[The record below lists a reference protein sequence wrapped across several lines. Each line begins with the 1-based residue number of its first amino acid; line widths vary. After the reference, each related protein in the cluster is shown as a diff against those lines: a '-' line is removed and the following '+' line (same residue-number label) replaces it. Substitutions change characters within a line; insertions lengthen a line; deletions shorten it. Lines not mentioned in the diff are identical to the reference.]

1 MPRIA
6 RILLSGLIG
15 ALACGSL
22 SFLMFFLTAVL
33 DNQKFI
39 EAFGYGIIVG
49 FIGAF
54 IGVFIGLVVGI
65 RNLGVIGGGFVGFL
79 GTLIIVAI
87 YVYSTAENFRQYGY
101 FWSESRIIFTV
112 LSLPTILAGMIAAW
126 FNKRIHKP

>member
-6 RILLSGLIG
+6 RILLSGLTG
-15 ALACGSL
+15 ALACGCL
-22 SFLMFFLTAVL
+22 SFLMFFLTAVF

-54 IGVFIGLVVGI
+54 VGVFIGLAVGI
-65 RNLGVIGGGFVGFL
+65 RDLGVIGGGVVGFL

-87 YVYSTAENFRQYGY
+87 YVYSTAENSRQYGY

-112 LSLPTILAGMIAAW
+112 LSLPTILAGIITAW
-126 FNKRIHKP
+126 LNKRISKP